1 MLFFEM
7 ESTSFFEPEDEL
19 LAHLL
24 DDIIYLSEAHRN
36 DSFFQALLWPKVL
49 TNALHIKS
57 IQKSNA
63 NLLHSYNKGIK
74 ISSSYILIFT
84 LIQSAALLCIILPI
98 FELLQLV
105 VFLRFNE
112 LAEFIMR
119 ILNPFTMTFIILTI
133 CLFFLYS
140 SHYTSSIR
148 LTPTFFEYVQQR
160 KDLREFKLG
169 EELRLLQESVRLNEG
184 KQQMLL
190 DVIAQ
195 AYNTMIAIQAN
206 RPSYGKQGKELLE
219 KMASLIPNLGSS
231 NSLSEDTVD
240 KEKDYDQRPD
250 ILDNPFE

>member
-1 MLFFEM
+1 M
-7 ESTSFFEPEDEL
+7 ESTSFIETEDEL

-24 DDIIYLSEAHRN
+24 EAHSN
-36 DSFFQALLWPKVL
+36 DSFLQALIWPKIL
-49 TNALHIKS
+49 INSLHIKR

-63 NLLHSYNKGIK
+63 TFLHSYNKGIK
-74 ISSSYILIFT
+74 ISFSYIFIFT
-84 LIQSAALLCIILPI
+84 LIQSAALLCIVLPV

-105 VFLRFNE
+105 VFLRYNE
-112 LAEFIMR
+112 LAGFIMR
-119 ILNPFTMTFIILTI
+119 IFNPFTMTCIILTM
-133 CLFFLYS
+133 CLFLLYS
-140 SHYTSSIR
+140 SHYKSSIR

-169 EELRLLQESVRLNEG
+169 EELRLLQESVRLNEE

-206 RPSYGKQGKELLE
+206 RGSYGKQGKELME
-219 KMASLIPNLGSS
+219 TMASLIQNLGSS

-240 KEKDYDQRPD
+240 IEKNYKQRLD